1 MARKRA
7 PTIRTERTL
16 IALTRDE
23 MELAQQAAQTEQ
35 RPLAVFARISLLQ
48 RARVVVGADRAHLES
63 RAAIRCRSVPSRAVV
78 V

>member
-35 RPLAVFARISLLQ
+35 RPLAVFARLSLLQ
-48 RARVVVGADRAHLES
+48 RARDV
-63 RAAIRCRSVPSRAVV
+63 CRSGQAARSPTPA
-78 V
+78 